1 MIKRDGMR
9 SIKAEEIK
17 VNEQA
22 AKSSSGAERER
33 SEQRTNEANT
43 KHNTLP
49 DPSIWDEW
57 DGRRFSFCYRLLWNE
72 SC

>member
-22 AKSSSGAERER
+22 AKSSSGAER

-49 DPSIWDEW
+49 DPSI
-57 DGRRFSFCYRLLWNE
+57 
-72 SC
+72 

>member
-49 DPSIWDEW
+49 DPYI
-57 DGRRFSFCYRLLWNE
+57 
-72 SC
+72 